1 MYLLLLPIILI
12 TKYSITCLFAY
23 DLQVIDCKKSLRLYL
38 DPLHGQ
44 QQHSITCTNIPA
56 LKQLIDNIRYVK
68 ICGVIQILKM
78 ITLYLYTVRPAKPL
92 YFGPCSASYHAK
104 QRRLNHIFS
113 QFYSTVVNIKTGWK
127 SRDWQLPIGRGWK
140 RLAEVGRAEPRH
152 FSQRGKWPGCY
163 GELER
168 RFW

>member
-1 MYLLLLPIILI
+1 MYLLLLQLILI

-44 QQHSITCTNIPA
+44 QQQSITCPNNPA

-92 YFGPCSASYHAK
+92 YFEACSASYHAK
-104 QRRLNHIFS
+104 QRRLNHIFP
-113 QFYSTVVNIKTGWK
+113 QFYSTVVDIKTGWK
-127 SRDWQLPIGRGWK
+127 SRDRQCI
-140 RLAEVGRAEPRH
+140 EPRH
-152 FSQRGKWPGCY
+152 FSQRDSYNCGVLICSVSY
-163 GELER
+163 NS
-168 RFW
+168 